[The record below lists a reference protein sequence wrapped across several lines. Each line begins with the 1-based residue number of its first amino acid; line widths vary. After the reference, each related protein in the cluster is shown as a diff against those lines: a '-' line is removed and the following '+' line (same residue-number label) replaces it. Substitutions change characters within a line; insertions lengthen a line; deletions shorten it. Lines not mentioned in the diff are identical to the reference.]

1 MDLLFKQ
8 WEDVRGTGRAKYV
21 EKTGLHFV
29 KPTLLQ
35 IKNRLEGARM
45 DVRGQMRRWPQS
57 SWEERMKCR
66 CRDRDQAKGQGRN
79 RNKDDSPSYM
89 WVHWS

>member
-8 WEDVRGTGRAKYV
+8 WKDMRRTGRAKYI

-35 IKNRLEGARM
+35 MMNRLEGARM
-45 DVRGQMRRWPQS
+45 D
-57 SWEERMKCR
+57 
-66 CRDRDQAKGQGRN
+66 AKGTSEEVTAVLLGREDEVQME
-79 RNKDDSPSYM
+79 RQRPS
-89 WVHWS
+89 

>member
-8 WEDVRGTGRAKYV
+8 WEDMRGTGRAKYI

-35 IKNRLEGARM
+35 MLNRLEGARV
-45 DVRGQMRRWPQS
+45 DARGLVRR
-57 SWEERMKCR
+57 
-66 CRDRDQAKGQGRN
+66 
-79 RNKDDSPSYM
+79 
-89 WVHWS
+89 

>member
-8 WEDVRGTGRAKYV
+8 WEDMRGTGRAKYI

-35 IKNRLEGARM
+35 MMNRLEGARV
-45 DVRGQMRRWPQS
+45 DARGLVRR
-57 SWEERMKCR
+57 
-66 CRDRDQAKGQGRN
+66 
-79 RNKDDSPSYM
+79 
-89 WVHWS
+89 